1 MQTPTHA
8 VSFPVFSYWVALN
21 TLAERVLS
29 HGTAFFDQRFGYDL
43 VRLSAAGTL
52 RLPPRLFQQFDQRMQ
67 HPVHRRHNAQRLP
80 PPQHIPIEVV
90 YLAAFAPRQVLRR
103 G

>member
-67 HPVHRRHNAQRLP
+67 HPVHRRRNTQHLP
-80 PPQHIPIEVV
+80 TPQHVAV
-90 YLAAFAPRQVLRR
+90 QMVNLAAFAACQVLR
-103 G
+103 GG